1 MMNEKLT
8 DIAFAKKIETYSEDF
23 LKCCVYISGLGPD
36 ADPCIFTKKLYS
48 LLIAN
53 SQLLEDFLD
62 IHGAKN
68 NKNWYFYRE
77 LSAAIRHIS
86 LAGYSQ
92 QHIENRLE
100 FYDLDD
106 IKDFQAEG
114 GKATHFITQT
124 LIKLSPVILEEAARL
139 SISIPESDLNIQSF
153 PGLVP
158 GDMLGFDIDDENIDQ
173 QDKNIV
179 KIASEFLK
187 VAKALDQV
195 GIYQRCTPEEISAMV
210 PTKVNEVEIR
220 RFEMLVHNLQSSFD
234 SYVIHGGY
242 LFGNRK
248 LKQLRGHFSVV
259 FHLLQIIG
267 RLLHFYE
274 RHLHEVGYKEIY
286 VHVKERLA
294 QHIDPER
301 MMDVA
306 INYGLY
312 FAYKFLT
319 DGKTLAKTIL
329 NEYIER
335 SSLCVGIPVTR
346 GFHARPSLMVAK
358 IVEHYGG
365 KVEMCV
371 GADRFDAG
379 SVLDLQWA
387 GGKIQKENIA
397 KVVFEGDVRALNDIK
412 ILASVNYGEDS
423 MGKGIP
429 LPDSLKYLR

>member
-1 MMNEKLT
+1 MNEKFA
-8 DIAFAKKIETYSEDF
+8 DISFSKKVDIYSEDF
-23 LKCCVYISGLGPD
+23 LKCCVYINGFGVDSD
-36 ADPCIFTKKLYS
+36 QFIFTKKLYS
-48 LLIAN
+48 MLIAN

-62 IHGAKN
+62 FHGAKN
-68 NKNWYFYRE
+68 NKDWYLYRE
-77 LSAAIRHIS
+77 LSAAVRHIS

-92 QHIENRLE
+92 QHIENRLS
-100 FYDLDD
+100 FYDVDD

-114 GKATHFITQT
+114 EKAIYFITRT
-124 LIKLSPVILEEAARL
+124 LMQLSPVILEEAARL
-139 SISIPESDLNIQSF
+139 KITIPEANYNMHNF
-153 PGLVP
+153 PGVLS
-158 GDMLGFDIDDENIDQ
+158 GEMLGFDIDDENIDQ

-179 KIASEFLK
+179 KIASEFIK
-187 VAKALDQV
+187 VAKDLDQF
-195 GIYQRCTPEEISAMV
+195 GIYQKCTSDEIQKMV
-210 PTKVNEVEIR
+210 PLKVNEVEIR

-242 LFGNRK
+242 RFGNRK
-248 LKQLRGHFSVV
+248 LKQLRGHFSLV

-274 RHLHEVGYKEIY
+274 RHIHEVGYKEIY
-286 VHVKERLA
+286 VHVKNRLV
-294 QHIDPER
+294 QLVDPDR

-306 INYGLY
+306 VNYGLY
-312 FAYKFLT
+312 YAYKFLM
-319 DGKTLAKTIL
+319 DGKALAKEIL

-335 SSLCVGIPVTR
+335 SSIGVGIPVTR

-371 GADRFDAG
+371 GTDRFDAS
-379 SVLDLQWA
+379 SVLDIQWA
-387 GGKIQKENIA
+387 GGKIQKENITR
-397 KVVFEGDVRALNDIK
+397 VIFEGDIRALNDIK

>member
-1 MMNEKLT
+1 MNEQFS
-8 DIAFAKKIETYSEDF
+8 DISFSKKVDIYSEDF
-23 LKCCVYISGLGPD
+23 LKCCVYIKSFGINTD
-36 ADPCIFTKKLYS
+36 NFIFTKKLYS
-48 LLIAN
+48 MLIAN

-62 IHGAKN
+62 FHGAKN
-68 NKNWYFYRE
+68 NKNWFFYRE
-77 LSAAIRHIS
+77 LTAAIRHIS

-92 QHIENRLE
+92 QHISNRLL

-106 IKDFQAEG
+106 IDDFQMEG
-114 GKATHFITQT
+114 ENATRFITYT
-124 LIKLSPVILEEAARL
+124 LMKLAPVIVAEAQQL
-139 SISIPESDLNIQSF
+139 QITIPKANYTQHCF
-153 PGLVP
+153 PGVLS
-158 GDMLGFDIDDENIDQ
+158 GEMLEFDIDDENIDQ
-173 QDKNIV
+173 QEKNIV

-187 VAKALDQV
+187 VAKDLDQF
-195 GIYQRCTPEEISAMV
+195 GIYQKCSNDEIQQMV
-210 PTKVNEVEIR
+210 PLKVNEVEIR

-242 LFGNRK
+242 RYGNRK

-274 RHLHEVGYKEIY
+274 RHIHEVGYKEICIN
-286 VHVKERLA
+286 VKNKLV
-294 QHIDPER
+294 QHIDPDQ

-312 FAYKFLT
+312 YAYKFLT
-319 DGKTLAKTIL
+319 DGKNLAKEIL
-329 NEYIER
+329 NQYIER
-335 SSLCVGIPVTR
+335 GSICVGIPVTR

-365 KVEMCV
+365 QVEMCI
-371 GADRFDAG
+371 GGDRFDAS
-379 SVLDLQWA
+379 SVLDIQWA
-387 GGKIQKENIA
+387 GGKIQKENITQ
-397 KVVFEGDVRALNDIK
+397 VVFEGDVRAISDIK